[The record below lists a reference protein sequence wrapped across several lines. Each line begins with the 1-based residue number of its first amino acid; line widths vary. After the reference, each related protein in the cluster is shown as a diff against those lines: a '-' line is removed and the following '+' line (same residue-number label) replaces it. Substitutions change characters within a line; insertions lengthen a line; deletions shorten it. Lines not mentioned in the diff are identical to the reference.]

1 MNVFTNGTARLS
13 EPPRLQKNFSTEGP
27 RLILDKDSPD
37 RADRVLTER
46 LRYFYAAENR
56 LEAAQDGALA
66 GLLTDSLFQ
75 AGGRQLVDI
84 LFLRGQTRVYQYVF
98 SYVGSVTNTQQW
110 FGVSRPDLGQSHGLN
125 SYKDIRP

>member
-1 MNVFTNGTARLS
+1 
-13 EPPRLQKNFSTEGP
+13 
-27 RLILDKDSPD
+27 
-37 RADRVLTER
+37 

-75 AGGRQLVDI
+75 AGGRQLADI

-110 FGVSRPDLGQSHGLN
+110 FGVSRPDLG
-125 SYKDIRP
+125 P

>member
-1 MNVFTNGTARLS
+1 V
-13 EPPRLQKNFSTEGP
+13 
-27 RLILDKDSPD
+27 
-37 RADRVLTER
+37 
-46 LRYFYAAENR
+46 AENP

-66 GLLTDSLFQ
+66 ALLTDSLFQ
-75 AGGRQLVDI
+75 AGGRQLADI

-125 SYKDIRP
+125 NYKDTKP

>member
-1 MNVFTNGTARLS
+1 MRI
-13 EPPRLQKNFSTEGP
+13 PRLQTNFSTEGP
-27 RLILDKDSPD
+27 RLILDKDNPD

-66 GLLTDSLFQ
+66 ALLTDSLFQ
-75 AGGRQLVDI
+75 AGGRQLADI

-98 SYVGSVTNTQQW
+98 AYVGSVTNTQQW
-110 FGVSRPDLGQSHGLN
+110 FGVSRPDLG
-125 SYKDIRP
+125 P